1 MRKLL
6 SLAVAHLLLA
16 TTLLAQERTIS
27 GKVTDENGNAIS
39 NASVLVK
46 GTKVGGVTK
55 PDGTFSLR
63 VPTGSQELEI
73 SFVGFETQTLQLSA
87 DVSNYSVI
95 LTSSAGVIDA
105 VVLTGYIRVKRSQ
118 YAGAATKI
126 SKEKINYVPNAS
138 IDQILQGKAPGL
150 LVTAGSGQPGAA
162 ARVQIR
168 GASSITGGNAPLYVV
183 DGMPVENGVFQS
195 LNPNDFESVD
205 VLKDAVATAQYGNRG
220 SNGVI
225 VITTKRGRPG
235 KMTISYTGQYGITQ
249 AGKQKFDMMNSTE
262 LLSFEEILGKSVNNN
277 LPGWLYSRSNPA
289 NAGLP
294 STVLSQYDRILDSL
308 RGINTD
314 WKDIFMEDGKFQSH
328 DLNLSGGTAATRYF
342 LSTGYYDEEGIGL
355 RSNLK
360 RYTLRANIDSKVDK
374 VTVSFSA
381 SGGYTRRNFIES
393 ENGVALANPFAAT
406 YLALPYQLLYNPAT
420 NYVDTGGGKTGPNAY
435 DRVVNATTN
444 LSDQIKLLSSLNLT
458 YDITKNFYVGGF
470 AGIDFRN
477 TTSERS
483 VYPGT
488 YAANHSAFPT
498 GPNQDA
504 GGNPLYPGR
513 GSYTNGYTSFLQY
526 IARAIAGFK
535 KVINDVHDIDVQ
547 LISEYTREKEKS
559 FAFTGYGINPA
570 LLNTPVGITPGT
582 TGNAL
587 IPVTNGG
594 KTGRSLYAGM
604 LLGRY
609 TFDNKYTLNASVRRD
624 ASSQL
629 PEEKRW
635 VTFYAAGITWNVLKE
650 KFATDWDWINDLRV
664 RLSYGKSANA
674 DGFTFGNFGYL
685 ATYAG
690 DTYAGEQTIVP
701 ENAGNPDVG
710 WEKIKTLNLGV
721 DFGFLKNRIYGSL
734 ELYDKLLTDGIVTQK
749 LPAESGFF
757 EQPVNA
763 AKVQNKGVELAITGD
778 VIRTKKITWSLG
790 GNVAYNKNKI
800 KSLGQVNEFE
810 QGTEIERVGL
820 PIGSHY
826 IVKWGGVDAATGTP
840 LYYRKDGTLTNVY
853 SDDDRV
859 ADFGTYNAPW
869 IGSFNTAL
877 HAYNFTL
884 EALFTFQQGFSRF
897 NNQDFFQL
905 NHAFA
910 IQGFN
915 LRSEMLTMWQKPG
928 DVTNIQ
934 APIYQRQFTS
944 KDIQDAS
951 FTRFRSL
958 TLAYNFPE
966 KLLAKTKSI
975 TAARVYVQGQN
986 LYTWTNWVGFDPEDD
1001 DNIAQYEYPTPRIFN
1016 VGVTITF

>member
-6 SLAVAHLLLA
+6 SLTIAHLLLV
-16 TTLLAQERTIS
+16 TLALAQERTIS
-27 GKVTDENGNAIS
+27 GKVTDENGNAVS

-55 PDGTFSLR
+55 SDGTFSLR
-63 VPTGSQELEI
+63 LPTGSQELEI

-87 DVSNYSVI
+87 GVSNYSVI
-95 LTSSAGVIDA
+95 LKSSAGVIDA

-225 VITTKRGRPG
+225 VITTKKGRAG
-235 KMTISYTGQYGITQ
+235 KMSITYTGQYGVTQ
-249 AGKQKFDMMNSTE
+249 PGKQKFDMMNSSE
-262 LLSFEEILGKSVNNN
+262 LLSFQEILGKTINNN
-277 LPGWLYSRSNPA
+277 LPGWRYSRSNPA

-294 STVLSQYDRILDSL
+294 PTTLTQYDRTLDSL
-308 RGINTD
+308 RSINTD
-314 WKDIFMEDGKFQSH
+314 WEDIFQRDGKFQSH
-328 DLNLSGGTAATRYF
+328 DLNLSGGTEATRYF
-342 LSTGYYDEEGIGL
+342 LSTGYYDEDGIGL
-355 RSNLK
+355 RSDLK
-360 RYTLRANIDSKVDK
+360 RYTVRANIDSKGDK
-374 VTVSFSA
+374 VTVSFGA
-381 SGGYTRRNFIES
+381 SGGYTKRNFIES
-393 ENGVALANPFAAT
+393 ENGVALANPFAVT
-406 YLALPYQLLYNPAT
+406 YLALPYQKLFRDSDGKPD
-420 NYVDTGGGKTGPNAY
+420 VGSGKTGPNAY

-444 LSDQIKLLSSLNLT
+444 LSDQVKLLSTLSLN
-458 YDITKNFYVGGF
+458 YDINKNFYVGGF

-483 VYPGT
+483 IYPNT
-488 YAANHSAFPT
+488 YAANNATFPT
-498 GPNQDA
+498 GPPTGSTI
-504 GGNPLYPGR
+504 GG
-513 GSYTNGYTSFLQY
+513 GSYGNGYTSFLQY
-526 IARAIAGFK
+526 IVRANAGFK
-535 KVINDVHDIDVQ
+535 KVIHEIHDIDVQ

-559 FAFTGYGINPA
+559 FGYTGYGINPK

-587 IPVTNGG
+587 IPVVTGG

-609 TFDNKYTLNASVRRD
+609 TFKNKYTLNASVRRD

-635 VTFYAAGITWNVLKE
+635 VTFYAGGVTWNVMRE
-650 KFATDWDWINDLRV
+650 KFTDNWDWINDLRLRV
-664 RLSYGKSANA
+664 SYGKSANA

-685 ATYAG
+685 PTYGGDVYAG
-690 DTYAGEQTIVP
+690 NQTIVP
-701 ENAGNPDVG
+701 DNAGNPDVG
-710 WEKIKTLNLGV
+710 WEKIKTLNIGI
-721 DFGFLKNRIYGSL
+721 DFGFLKNRIFGSI
-734 ELYDKLLTDGIVTQK
+734 ELYDKTLTDGIVSQT
-749 LPAESGFF
+749 LPAESGFQT
-757 EQPVNA
+757 QPVNA
-763 AKVQNKGVELAITGD
+763 AKVQNRGVELALTGEI
-778 VIRTKKITWSLG
+778 IRTKNIVWSVG

-800 KSLGQVNEFE
+800 KSLGLVNEFE
-810 QGTEIERVGL
+810 QGTEIVRVGL

-826 IVKWGGVDAATGTP
+826 IVKWGGVDAATGAP

-869 IGSFNTAL
+869 IGGFNTTL

-910 IQGFN
+910 LQGFN
-915 LRSEMLTMWQKPG
+915 LRKEMLTMWQNPG

-934 APIYQRQFTS
+934 APVYQRQFTS

-958 TLAYNFPE
+958 TLSYSFPE
-966 KLLAKTKSI
+966 KLLGKTKSI
-975 TAARVYVQGQN
+975 TAARIFIQGQN
-986 LYTWTNWVGFDPEDD
+986 LFTWTNWVGFDPEDN
-1001 DNIAQYEYPTPRIFN
+1001 DNIAQYEYPTPRTFN
-1016 VGVTITF
+1016 GGISITF